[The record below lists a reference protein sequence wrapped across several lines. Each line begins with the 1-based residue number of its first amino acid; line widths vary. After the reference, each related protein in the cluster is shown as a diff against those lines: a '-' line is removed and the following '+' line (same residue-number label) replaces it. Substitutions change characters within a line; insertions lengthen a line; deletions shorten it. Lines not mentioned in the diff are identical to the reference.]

1 MNLGHTRITTQGQT
15 SVPAQV
21 RRRFG
26 LGPGAE
32 VSWEEIDGTL
42 VLKVVSCTLADFAL
56 RLPAPPPRP
65 VSLEEMEAAIGEAME
80 HKAHARH

>member
-1 MNLGHTRITTQGQT
+1 MNLGHTRITAQGQT

-32 VSWEEIDGTL
+32 LAWEEVDGTL
-42 VLKVVSCTLADFAL
+42 VLRPVCFALSDFARL
-56 RLPAPPPRP
+56 LPAPPERP
-65 VSLEEMEAAIGEAME
+65 VSLDDMDKAAADAAGEAAHG
-80 HKAHARH
+80 RP